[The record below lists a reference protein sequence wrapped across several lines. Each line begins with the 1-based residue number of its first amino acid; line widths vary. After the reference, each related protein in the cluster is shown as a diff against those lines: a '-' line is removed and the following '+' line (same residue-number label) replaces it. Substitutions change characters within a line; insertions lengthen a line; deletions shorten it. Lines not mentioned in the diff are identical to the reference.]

1 MMEFPLFIHCVWMW
15 VLINVLFRLLVGICE
30 SLKARGRSCFLNGLG
45 KMLLS
50 FWVGL
55 CGFLLV
61 LGVTSCPQSI
71 SVRVF
76 ISDRKVTLELEAGS

>member
-1 MMEFPLFIHCVWMW
+1 MMEFRLLKHCVWLW
-15 VLINVLFRLLVGICE
+15 VLINVLFRLLVGICG
-30 SLKARGRSCFLNGLG
+30 SLKAQGRSYFLNGLG

-61 LGVTSCPQSI
+61 LGAMSCPQSI
-71 SVRVF
+71 SVIDF
-76 ISDRKVTLELEAGS
+76 ISDRKITLELGAGN